1 MVSYP
6 LRGHSILLSW
16 RGVPT
21 MKTSPKKVKR
31 SPRSSHQIKTK
42 ILVIDTDSMVAEMLE
57 NYLAGKKT
65 FSVMAAESGSRGIE
79 LAIEHM
85 PDLILLDT
93 RLNDMSG
100 LDVHE
105 ELKHNPVSRNIPIIY
120 VSSFPSLRVIEQAT
134 KKGAKGFVTKPFTF
148 SCIYKKMASVLHTS

>member
-1 MVSYP
+1 
-6 LRGHSILLSW
+6 
-16 RGVPT
+16 
-21 MKTSPKKVKR
+21 MKASPKKVKR
-31 SPRSSHQIKTK
+31 APRSSHQMKTK
-42 ILVIDTDSMVAEMLE
+42 ILVIDTDSMIAEMLD
-57 NYLAGKKT
+57 NYLAGKRN
-65 FSVMAAESGSRGIE
+65 FSVLAAESGSKGIE

-105 ELKHNPVSRNIPIIY
+105 ELKHNPVSKNIPIIY
-120 VSSFPSLRVIEQAT
+120 VSSFPSLRIIEQAT

-148 SCIYKKMASVLHTS
+148 PRIYKKMASVLHTS